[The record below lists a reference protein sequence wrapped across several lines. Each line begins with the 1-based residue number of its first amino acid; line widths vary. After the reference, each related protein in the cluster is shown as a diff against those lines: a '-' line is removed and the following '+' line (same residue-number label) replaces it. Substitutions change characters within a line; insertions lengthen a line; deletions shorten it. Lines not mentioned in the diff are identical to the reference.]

1 MFKKKQYLG
10 KPFCLCNINTNYKIV
25 KKNIDDRKVNNMS
38 YWPSENKSWKEAMVN
53 ILIGMII
60 MFILI
65 VLIVGIFTKFS
76 IVTLNEFNEYIKITG
91 KNFVTMIF
99 VIGFL
104 TASSE
109 GISYFITKKIL
120 KGVKDVSTRFFK

>member
-10 KPFCLCNINTNYKIV
+10 RPFSWHSFNPTYKI
-25 KKNIDDRKVNNMS
+25 KKNINDWKVNNMS
-38 YWPSENKSWKEAMVN
+38 YWPSENKSWKEVMIN
-53 ILIGMII
+53 ILIGTIL

-65 VLIVGIFTKFS
+65 ILIVGIFTKFS

-99 VIGFL
+99 VIGFI
-104 TASSE
+104 TASAE
-109 GISYFITKKIL
+109 DIYNLIPKKII
-120 KGVKDVSTRFFK
+120 KGVKYVSTRFFK